1 MFADLNTPY
10 GIAFDT
16 SQKTL
21 YVTDW
26 SGQGSIV
33 QIDIAS
39 SYKSTLLAGFMHCTL
54 TIVTGILTAFLSAAV
69 YSWNYPLGIAVDKNN
84 NIFVSDLHR
93 VCQIGIGFIAG
104 ANGLLS
110 QI

>member
-1 MFADLNTPY
+1 MLKCILIIVQTLLFVHLTLLEGVEDKILVSTLVGSGYQSSTDGYGMFADLNTPY

-16 SQKTL
+16 SQNTL

-39 SYKSTLLAGFMHCTL
+39 SYKSTLPSGFMHC
-54 TIVTGILTAFLSAAV
+54 I
-69 YSWNYPLGIAVDKNN
+69 
-84 NIFVSDLHR
+84 
-93 VCQIGIGFIAG
+93 
-104 ANGLLS
+104 
-110 QI
+110 